1 MKSDQ
6 KPDVCVVGLGYIGLP
21 TAAIVARAGCRV
33 HGTDVTHKVVETINR
48 GAIHIE
54 EVDLDGLVQGVVARG
69 LLKAS
74 TEVAPADVFIIAV
87 PTPFDAN
94 HAPDISYVLA
104 AGEAVAA
111 VLKPGDTV
119 ILESTS
125 PVGTTEALRDL
136 IAARRP
142 DLKCPG
148 LTSEIP
154 DLSIAYC
161 PERVLPGRILEELTN
176 NDRSIGGIT
185 PRCARK
191 ALSFY
196 KLFVRGECIVTDS
209 RSAEMTKLVENAYRD
224 VNIAFANELSIV
236 ADQIGLDVW
245 EVIRLANRHPR
256 VNILS
261 PGPGVGGHCI
271 AVDPWFIVHGAP
283 EHTPLIRTARGVN
296 DGKIHHVI
304 ARAEALI
311 AANPAAR
318 VACLGLA
325 FKANID
331 DFRESPARLVAVTL
345 ARKFGSRIKV
355 VEPYASELPGEFA
368 GTAAELIDLDT
379 ALEQAEILLVLV
391 DHDQFKAVPLAERA
405 GKLVYDTRGIWLDQP
420 QPALAQLTEPQP
432 AQPSAIEPL
441 RRAG

>member
-1 MKSDQ
+1 MKSDS

-33 HGTDVTHKVVETINR
+33 HGVDVSAPVVETINR

-69 LLKAS
+69 LLRAS
-74 TEVAPADVFIIAV
+74 TEVAPADVFVIAV

-94 HAPDISYVLA
+94 HAPDISHVLA

-136 IAARRP
+136 IAAQRP

-148 LTSEIP
+148 LTGDIP

-161 PERVLPGRILEELTN
+161 PERVLPGRILEELAG

-191 ALSFY
+191 ALAFY
-196 KLFVRGECIVTDS
+196 KLFVRGECVVTDS
-209 RSAEMTKLVENAYRD
+209 RSAEMTKLVENAFRD

-236 ADQIGLDVW
+236 ADRMGLDVW

-256 VNILS
+256 VNILQ

-283 EHTPLIRTARGVN
+283 EETPLIRTARGVN

-331 DFRESPARLVAVTL
+331 DFRESPARLVAATL
-345 ARKFGSRIKV
+345 ARKFGERIAV
-355 VEPYASELPGEFA
+355 VEPYAAELPREFA
-368 GTAAELIDLDT
+368 GTAARLIDLDT

-405 GKLVYDTRGIWLDQP
+405 GKLVYDTRGIWRDQRSAAP
-420 QPALAQLTEPQP
+420 PIARSASVAASIPA
-432 AQPSAIEPL
+432 EPL
-441 RRAG
+441 RQAG

>member
-1 MKSDQ
+1 MKSDS
-6 KPDVCVVGLGYIGLP
+6 KPDVCIVGLGYIGLP
-21 TAAIVARAGCRV
+21 TAAIVARAGCQV
-33 HGTDVTHKVVETINR
+33 HGVDVSQAVVDTINR

-69 LLKAS
+69 ALKAA

-94 HAPDISYVLA
+94 HAPDISHVLA
-104 AGEAVAA
+104 AGEAVAK

-148 LTSEIP
+148 LTGDIP

-196 KLFVRGECIVTDS
+196 KLFVRGECVVTDS

-236 ADQIGLDVW
+236 ADRMGLDVW

-256 VNILS
+256 VNILQ

-296 DGKIHHVI
+296 DSKIHHVI
-304 ARAEALI
+304 GRAEALI

-331 DFRESPARLVAVTL
+331 DFRESPARLVAATL
-345 ARKFGSRIKV
+345 ARKFGQRITV
-355 VEPYASELPGEFA
+355 VEPYAAELPREFA
-368 GTAAELIDLDT
+368 GTGASLIDLDT
-379 ALEQAEILLVLV
+379 ALEQADILLVLV

-405 GKLVYDTRGIWLDQP
+405 GKLVYDTRGIWRDQP
-420 QPALAQLTEPQP
+420 AAPPA
-432 AQPSAIEPL
+432 EPL
-441 RRAG
+441 RKAG

>member
-1 MKSDQ
+1 MKSDS

-21 TAAIVARAGCRV
+21 TAAVIARAGCKV
-33 HGTDVTHKVVETINR
+33 LGLDVSQKVVDTINR
-48 GAIHIE
+48 GEIHIE
-54 EVDLDGLVQGVVARG
+54 EVDLDGLVHGVVSRG
-69 LLKAS
+69 LLSAAI
-74 TEVAPADVFIIAV
+74 EVAPADVFVIAV
-87 PTPFDAN
+87 PTPFDKD

-104 AGEAVAA
+104 AGRTIAP
-111 VLKPGDTV
+111 VLKTGDVV

-125 PVGTTEALRDL
+125 PVGTTEHLRDM
-136 IAARRP
+136 IAEMRP
-142 DLKCPG
+142 DLKVPG
-148 LTSEIP
+148 LSRETP
-154 DLSIAYC
+154 DISIAYC

-191 ALSFY
+191 ALAFY
-196 KLFVRGECIVTDS
+196 KRFVRGECVTTDA

-236 ADQIGLDVW
+236 SDRMGLDVW

-283 EHTPLIRTARGVN
+283 DDTPLIRTARGVN
-296 DGKIHHVI
+296 DGKMHHVI
-304 ARAEALI
+304 RKAEALV
-311 AANPAAR
+311 AANPNAK

-331 DFRESPARLVAVTL
+331 DFRESPARFVASRL
-345 ARKFGSRIKV
+345 ARKFGARIQI
-355 VEPYASELPGEFA
+355 VEPYAEELPIEFTDT
-368 GTAAELIDLDT
+368 GVGHIDIDT
-379 ALEQAEILLVLV
+379 ALEECQILIVLV
-391 DHDQFKAVPLAERA
+391 DHDVFRVVPLAERA
-405 GKLVYDTRGIWLDQP
+405 DKLVYDTRGIWPDQP
-420 QPALAQLTEPQP
+420 KAVVEEAPALRIAV
-432 AQPSAIEPL
+432 
-441 RRAG
+441 